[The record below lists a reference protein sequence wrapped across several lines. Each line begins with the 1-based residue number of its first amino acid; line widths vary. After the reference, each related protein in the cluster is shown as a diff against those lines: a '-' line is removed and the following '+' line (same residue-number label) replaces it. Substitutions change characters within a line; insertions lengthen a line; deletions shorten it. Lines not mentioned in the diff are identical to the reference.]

1 MRVVRVQRDGLGV
14 PEQDLLEPY
23 LEPDPSPEPEPEY
36 PLVLVTWHDAWFDF
50 DQTGPEDC
58 RPDYLV
64 RTVGFLVNDGSRF
77 VSVAQEVLPDGDG
90 FRAVTHIPRS
100 IIESIT
106 MLLEEPGVAPPH
118 DAG

>member
-1 MRVVRVQRDGLGV
+1 VRVVRVQRGVLGV
-14 PEQDLLEPY
+14 PEQDY
-23 LEPDPSPEPEPEY
+23 LEPFLEPEAVPEPEPDY

-64 RTVGFLVNDGSRF
+64 RTVGFLVSDGARF

-106 MLLEEPGVAPPH
+106 MLLEDPDVASPH